1 MISLSLTRRVMMLGM
16 ALAVLLPAAAAMA
29 EKKTDATISF
39 VQKMG
44 DAALTE
50 LTDKDL
56 NGAERQKRVRDLLRK
71 NFDVQTIGR
80 FALGT
85 HWRTATE
92 AERKEYLTLFED
104 MIVRTYAQRFGEY
117 SGQTF
122 KVNGARALNDRD
134 SIVTSQVIQQGGP
147 PIAIEWRVRNSGG
160 QMKVIDVF
168 IENVSM
174 AITQRS
180 DFDAVIQ
187 RGGGKVESLLVSL
200 RGRKK

>member
-1 MISLSLTRRVMMLGM
+1 MTLFPLTRRVMMFGL
-16 ALAVLLPAAAAMA
+16 ALALLNPAPVMA
-29 EKKTDATISF
+29 EKKNDPAISF

-44 DAALTE
+44 DIALTE

-56 NGAERQKRVRDLLRK
+56 NGKEREKRVRELLRK

-85 HWRTATE
+85 HWRSATE
-92 AERKEYLTLFED
+92 TERKEYLNLFED
-104 MIVRTYAQRFGEY
+104 MIVSTYAQRFGEY
-117 SGQTF
+117 SGQQF
-122 KVNGARALNDRD
+122 KVGNAKAVSERD
-134 SIVTSQVIQQGGP
+134 SIVTSQVLQQGGP
-147 PIAIEWRVRNSGG
+147 PIAIEWRIRKNGE
-160 QMKVIDVF
+160 QLKVIDVF

-187 RGGGKVESLLVSL
+187 RGGGKIESLLQSL
-200 RGRKK
+200 RDRNK

>member
-1 MISLSLTRRVMMLGM
+1 MTLFPLTRRAIMLGL
-16 ALAVLLPAAAAMA
+16 ALALLAPAPVMA
-29 EKKTDATISF
+29 DKKADPAVSF

-44 DAALTE
+44 DIALTN

-56 NGAERQKRVRDLLRK
+56 ADKEREKRVRDLLRQ

-85 HWRTATE
+85 HWRSATE
-92 AERKEYLTLFED
+92 AERKEYLSLFED

-117 SGQTF
+117 SGQQF
-122 KVNGARALNDRD
+122 KVGGAKSVSERD

-147 PIAIEWRVRNSGG
+147 PIAIEWRVRKNDS
-160 QMKVIDVF
+160 QFKVIDVF

-200 RGRKK
+200 RNRKK